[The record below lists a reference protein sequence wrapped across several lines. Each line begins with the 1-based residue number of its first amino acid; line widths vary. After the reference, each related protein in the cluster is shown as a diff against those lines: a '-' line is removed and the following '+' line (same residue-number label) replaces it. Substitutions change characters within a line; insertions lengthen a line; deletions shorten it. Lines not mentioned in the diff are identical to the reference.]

1 MKERIVGRHT
11 EISRLDHCMD
21 SSSAQLIV
29 VYGRRRVGK
38 TFLINEYFDNDFTF
52 KITGA
57 YKRSKRFQL
66 ESFRDELMR
75 KSRKDWDIPSDWRE
89 AFRQLREYLDS
100 LPSDNKQIVFFDEMP
115 WLDSFHSDFL
125 PVFEWFWNDW
135 ASTQSNLI
143 FIVCGSA
150 TAWMI
155 DNITDNKGGLFNRQS
170 CRIYLEPFTLY
181 ETEQFLQKKE
191 IFWSRYEIAECYMIM
206 GGIPY
211 YLNLLNRDLSF
222 TQNIDH
228 LFFRK
233 HGELWDEFDR
243 LYSTLF
249 SNSDNYIKVAETLS
263 RKTSGLTR
271 NEISQYCKLPA
282 NGALSKILSN
292 LVSSG
297 FVRVSNIYGNR
308 KKDARYQLADYYTEF
323 YFRYIKDYYGK
334 DEHYWSNA
342 RDIPARRA
350 WAGLTFEQ
358 LCKDHIAE
366 IKRKLGIS
374 GVLSQES
381 VWHTNGDP
389 DLGISGAQIDLLIER
404 RDRVINLCEMKFSIN
419 EFILDK
425 EYDQKLRNKLET
437 FRRMTGTKKSLQI
450 TMITT
455 FGVKNN
461 KYSNMIQSQVI
472 LDDLFQPR

>member
-1 MKERIVGRHT
+1 
-11 EISRLDHCMD
+11 
-21 SSSAQLIV
+21 
-29 VYGRRRVGK
+29 
-38 TFLINEYFDNDFTF
+38 
-52 KITGA
+52 
-57 YKRSKRFQL
+57 
-66 ESFRDELMR
+66 
-75 KSRKDWDIPSDWRE
+75 
-89 AFRQLREYLDS
+89 
-100 LPSDNKQIVFFDEMP
+100 
-115 WLDSFHSDFL
+115 
-125 PVFEWFWNDW
+125 
-135 ASTQSNLI
+135 
-143 FIVCGSA
+143 
-150 TAWMI
+150 MI

-206 GGIPY
+206 GDIPY

-342 RDIPARRA
+342 LDIPTRRA

-425 EYDQKLRNKLET
+425 EDDQKLRNKLET